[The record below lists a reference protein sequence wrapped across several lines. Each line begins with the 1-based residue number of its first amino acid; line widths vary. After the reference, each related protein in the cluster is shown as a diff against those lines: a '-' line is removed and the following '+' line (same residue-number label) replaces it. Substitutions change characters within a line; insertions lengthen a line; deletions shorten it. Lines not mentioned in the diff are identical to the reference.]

1 MIGFTGVNW
10 DARPT
15 EQLAA
20 DLGAGPGPAPL
31 AEAGM
36 AWAALATEVGEA
48 GVEFAAVLARLGV
61 HWQSAQSS
69 AAFEKLTRLAPWFAD
84 VAAAAVENAA
94 RAESQA
100 AAITVA
106 RLNMPDLAEVDVVEK
121 LHEIATTATAVA
133 PIIAGAAAQAE
144 RAVAHQRMRAAR
156 VMQTYESATEPV
168 AAPWE
173 SAQPAPVLVSGE
185 PLAAEQAAAARASA
199 PPPQPPA
206 SVAPPGVAMPVGL
219 GGAFLP
225 PPEKLKYAPTI
236 VASGSPQVTPTTPGG
251 APATSAPSQGP
262 GVPPPVTPGMAATD
276 RGAVVRTVAADAA
289 DLDSPDAPTSSASE
303 SVEQPA
309 TWAELATSDR
319 PAAHYVSEPDALDR
333 PDVDPR
339 YLSETLMLG
348 TPGECR

>member
-10 DARPT
+10 DTRPT

-31 AEAGM
+31 AEAGL
-36 AWAALATEVGEA
+36 AWAALAAEVGEA
-48 GVEFAAVLARLGV
+48 GVEYAAVLARLGA
-61 HWQSAQSS
+61 HWQSAHTS

-84 VAAAAVENAA
+84 VAAEAVENAA

-156 VMQTYESATEPV
+156 VMQTYENATESV

-173 SAQPAPVLVSGE
+173 SARPAPVLVSGD

-199 PPPQPPA
+199 PPLPTPA
-206 SVAPPGVAMPVGL
+206 SAAPPGAVTPVGF
-219 GGAFLP
+219 GGVFVP

-236 VASGSPQVTPTTPGG
+236 VASSSPQVTTTTPGG
-251 APATSAPSQGP
+251 APATSAPGPGP
-262 GVPPPVTPGMAATD
+262 GVPPPVAPGVAAAD
-276 RGAVVRTVAADAA
+276 RGAVVRTVAA

-303 SVEQPA
+303 TTEQTA
-309 TWAELATSDR
+309 TWADLATSDR
-319 PAAHYVSEPDALDR
+319 PAAHYVSEPDTHLR

-348 TPGECR
+348 NPGERR

>member
-10 DARPT
+10 DTRPT

-31 AEAGM
+31 AEAGL
-36 AWAALATEVGEA
+36 AWAALAAEVGEA
-48 GVEFAAVLARLGV
+48 GVEYAAVLARLGA
-61 HWQSAQSS
+61 HWQSAHTS
-69 AAFEKLTRLAPWFAD
+69 AAFEKLTRLAPWFAE
-84 VAAAAVENAA
+84 VATEAAENAT
-94 RAESQA
+94 RAEAQA

-156 VMQTYESATEPV
+156 VMQTYENATEPV

-173 SAQPAPVLVSGE
+173 SAKPAPGLVSGDA
-185 PLAAEQAAAARASA
+185 LAAERGAAAARGA
-199 PPPQPPA
+199 PPPTPA
-206 SVAPPGVAMPVGL
+206 PAAPLGAAMPAGI
-219 GGAFLP
+219 GGVFLP

-236 VASGSPQVTPTTPGG
+236 VASGPSQVAATTSGG
-251 APATSAPSQGP
+251 APGASAPGAGP
-262 GVPPPVTPGMAATD
+262 GVPPPVAPGVATAD
-276 RGAVVRTVAADAA
+276 RGSVVRTVGADAA
-289 DLDSPDAPTSSASE
+289 ELGSSDPPPSVATE
-303 SVEQPA
+303 STEQT

-319 PAAHYVSEPDALDR
+319 PAAHYVSAPDGHGM

-348 TPGECR
+348 NPGERR